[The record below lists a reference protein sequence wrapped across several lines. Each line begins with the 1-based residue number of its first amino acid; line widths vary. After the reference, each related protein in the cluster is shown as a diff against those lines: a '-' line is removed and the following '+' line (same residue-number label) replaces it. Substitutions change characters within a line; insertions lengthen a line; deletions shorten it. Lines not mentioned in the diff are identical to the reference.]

1 MQLQAVFCRAA
12 SASMAPTLPRN
23 PGALSKGPHPLCPAA
38 SSVRQ
43 REAEVTH
50 AALNRDEA
58 ARDRRLSVPRLA
70 KRRIERCFVANA
82 PEQNTPIS
90 SAFLRRGA
98 STRPATVRS
107 GESSE
112 RPARA
117 ARKTRER
124 GMRNSVAAVGLRK
137 NAPIHPELGAA
148 LEVGGSDTLAYLR
161 QERVALRARGTFVV
175 VRRPAAE
182 LRGRELSDEI
192 EHF

>member
-12 SASMAPTLPRN
+12 SASMAPTLPRK
-23 PGALSKGPHPLCPAA
+23 PGGLSKGPHPLCPAA

-43 REAEVTH
+43 RHAAVTH

-117 ARKTRER
+117 AQ
-124 GMRNSVAAVGLRK
+124 
-137 NAPIHPELGAA
+137 GAA
-148 LEVGGSDTLAYLR
+148 LCAYIHPCLHVSAR
-161 QERVALRARGTFVV
+161 ALVALRLTQSPRKCAV
-175 VRRPAAE
+175 RPAH
-182 LRGRELSDEI
+182 LRERC
-192 EHF
+192 